1 MHIYIPS
8 HTHTIFPFPATKFII
23 MGSRT
28 ELSTSSCGVKMSDL
42 SPSIQKFIN
51 EHAKVCQPDKIHICD
66 GSEEENRAIIQLLL
80 EDGRLVRLSKYDN
93 W

>member
-1 MHIYIPS
+1 
-8 HTHTIFPFPATKFII
+8 

-28 ELSTSSCGVKMSDL
+28 ELNSTSCGVKLSDL

-51 EHAKVCQPDKIHICD
+51 EQAKICQPDKIHICD
-66 GSEEENRAIIQLLL
+66 GSEEENRAIIQQLLD
-80 EDGRLVRLSKYDN
+80 DGRLVQLSKYDN

>member
-1 MHIYIPS
+1 
-8 HTHTIFPFPATKFII
+8 

-28 ELSTSSCGVKMSDL
+28 ELSISSTCGVKLSDL

-51 EHAKVCQPDKIHICD
+51 EQAKICQPDRVYICD
-66 GSEEENRAIIQLLL
+66 GSEEENRAIIQQLL
-80 EDGRLVRLSKYDN
+80 EDGRLVQLSKYDN